1 MKIPRQITGHFTRHI
16 TRHLTRRTATS
27 AIALSALL
35 MAVGAS
41 AQSFPDRPIKLVVPF
56 GAGSF
61 PDIVARVVSEKMSVG
76 LSQPVVVENRLGAGG
91 NVGTEVVVKAR
102 PDGYTLLLHS
112 VANATSKALFGNLSF
127 DPLKDLKPIT
137 QFAAVGN
144 VLVVNPALPANN
156 LAELLELAKKRP
168 NGLSYASGGN
178 GTTAHLA
185 VELLR
190 STTRANFVHVP
201 YTNFGQALTD
211 VMGGQAD
218 FVMPNIPPTVAN
230 IKAGKLRAI
239 AVTTATRSPL
249 LPNVPTLAE
258 SGVKGYEV
266 QSWNGLAAPAGTP
279 DAVIQR
285 LHDEAVKALKD
296 PDVQRRLAEQG
307 AEVVGST
314 PAEYDTFIRAETAKW
329 TRVIRESGVKLQ

>member
-1 MKIPRQITGHFTRHI
+1 MTT
-16 TRHLTRRTATS
+16 TRRQVS
-27 AIALSALL
+27 AGLALSVFFTSL
-35 MAVGAS
+35 GAS
-41 AQSFPDRPIKLVVPF
+41 AQTFPDKPIRLIVPF
-56 GAGSF
+56 GVGSF
-61 PDIVARVVSEKMSVG
+61 PDIVARIVGEKMSVNLG
-76 LSQPVVVENRLGAGG
+76 QQIVIDNRAGAGG
-91 NVGTEVVVKAR
+91 NLGTELVVRAK

-112 VANATSKALFGNLSF
+112 VANATSKGLYPNLNF

-137 QFAAVGN
+137 QLAGVGN
-144 VLVVNPALPANN
+144 VLVVNPALPVNN

-168 NGLSYASGGN
+168 MGLSYASGGK

-190 STTRANFVHVP
+190 ASTKANFVHVP

-230 IKAGKLRAI
+230 IKAGKMRAI
-239 AVTTATRSPL
+239 AVTTTTRSAL

-279 DAVIQR
+279 DALIER
-285 LHDEAVKALKD
+285 LHAEAVKALND

-307 AEVVGST
+307 AEIVGNT
-314 PAEYDTFIRAETAKW
+314 PAQYDAFIRAETSKW
-329 TRVIRESGVKLQ
+329 TRVIQESGATLQ

>member
-1 MKIPRQITGHFTRHI
+1 MRIYLQIKCLLI
-16 TRHLTRRTATS
+16 NCTATL
-27 AIALSALL
+27 AIALFV
-35 MAVGAS
+35 AVGAN

-61 PDIVARVVSEKMSVG
+61 PDIVARVVSEKMSIG
-76 LSQPVVVENRLGAGG
+76 LGQPVVVENRLGAGG
-91 NVGTEVVVKAR
+91 NIGTEVVVKAR
-102 PDGYTLLLHS
+102 PDGHTLLLHS
-112 VANATSKALFGNLSF
+112 VANATSKALYGNLSF
-127 DPLKDLKPIT
+127 DPLTDLRPIT
-137 QFAAVGN
+137 QFAGVGN
-144 VLVVNPALPANN
+144 VLVVNPSLPVNN
-156 LAELLELAKKRP
+156 LAELIDLSKKRP
-168 NGLSYASGGN
+168 SGLSYASGGN

-190 STTRANFVHVP
+190 STSRSNFVHVP

-211 VMGGQAD
+211 VMSGQAD
-218 FVMPNIPPTVAN
+218 FVMPNIPPTLAS

-239 AVTTATRSPL
+239 AVTTSMRSPL
-249 LPNVPTLAE
+249 LPNIPTLAE
-258 SGVKGYEV
+258 SGMKGYEV

-279 DAVIQR
+279 DVIIQR

-296 PDVQRRLAEQG
+296 PEVQRRLAEQG

-314 PAEYDTFIRAETAKW
+314 PAEYNAFVHAETMKW

>member
-218 FVMPNIPPTVAN
+218 FVMPNRSTRATPRRTNSAGRCIGCPWQRAGPMRRRVLSWRSFSGSS
-230 IKAGKLRAI
+230 KARPFIRHCLQRPGFCRIGDQAACSSMLS
-239 AVTTATRSPL
+239 AVT
-249 LPNVPTLAE
+249 E
-258 SGVKGYEV
+258 
-266 QSWNGLAAPAGTP
+266 
-279 DAVIQR
+279 
-285 LHDEAVKALKD
+285 KA
-296 PDVQRRLAEQG
+296 
-307 AEVVGST
+307 
-314 PAEYDTFIRAETAKW
+314 
-329 TRVIRESGVKLQ
+329 

>member
-1 MKIPRQITGHFTRHI
+1 MKISSQITGNFTKHI
-16 TRHLTRRTATS
+16 TRRTASS

-35 MAVGAS
+35 AAAGAS
-41 AQSFPDRPIKLVVPF
+41 AQSFPERPIKLVVPF

-76 LSQPVVVENRLGAGG
+76 LGQPVVVENRVGAGG
-91 NVGTEVVVKAR
+91 NIGTEVVVKAK

-112 VANATSKALFGNLSF
+112 VANATSKALYGNLSF
-127 DPLKDLKPIT
+127 DPLKDLKPIS
-137 QFAAVGN
+137 QFTAVGN

-156 LAELLELAKKRP
+156 LTELLELAKKRP

-190 STTRANFVHVP
+190 STTKANFVHVP

-230 IKAGKLRAI
+230 IKAGRLRAV

-249 LPNVPTLAE
+249 LPSVPTLAE

-279 DAVIQR
+279 DALIQR

-296 PDVQRRLAEQG
+296 PDVLRRLAEQG

-314 PAEYDTFIRAETAKW
+314 PTEYDVFIRAETAKW
-329 TRVIRESGVKLQ
+329 TRVISTSGVKLQ

>member
-1 MKIPRQITGHFTRHI
+1 MTFN
-16 TRHLTRRTATS
+16 RRIAS
-27 AIALSALL
+27 AGLGLAAALFAL
-35 MAVGAS
+35 GAS
-41 AQSFPDRPIKLVVPF
+41 AQAYPDRPIKLIVPF

-61 PDIVARVVSEKMSVG
+61 PDIVARVVAEKMSTG
-76 LSQPVVVENRLGAGG
+76 LGQSVVIDNRVGAGG
-91 NVGTEVVVKAR
+91 NVGTEAVVRAK

-112 VANATSKALFGNLSF
+112 VANATSKGLYANLAF

-137 QFAAVGN
+137 QFAGVGN

-190 STTRANFVHVP
+190 ANTKANFVHVP

-279 DAVIQR
+279 DAIVAR
-285 LHDEAVKALKD
+285 LHAEAVKALKD

-314 PAEYDTFIRAETAKW
+314 PAEYDAFIRAETDKW
-329 TRVIRESGVKLQ
+329 TRVVRDSGAKVQ